1 MKKLMMAAKP
11 NKKSSKANYLDA
23 KTRFNNDTFKHIKAG
38 VEYPS
43 DVVMI
48 VHTESAKHSYNS
60 PFEAAAEPEVLT
72 VGELI
77 EELQQFGK
85 DHPVVFGSYGTYYPS
100 SKSDLIY
107 YTE

>member
-11 NKKSSKANYLDA
+11 NKN
-23 KTRFNNDTFKHIKAG
+23 

-60 PFEAAAEPEVLT
+60 PFEAAAEREVLT

-100 SKSDLIY
+100 SNSDLIY
-107 YTE
+107 YTR